1 MKNDRIDRC
10 HEVSFRSVLES
21 YGARF
26 DRNGMVEVSS
36 VWGPEKTFSGKLYVK
51 NNIEML
57 THHKGNWT
65 GDVIEFVQLAEGVNK
80 SKAISILLGEEQHVK
95 KEIKLDPISKAEL
108 VARELREKQQKI
120 DQDKKLLYAIEK
132 NSISLI
138 QSNIG
143 CSYFLNR
150 HISTAALTL
159 NDPRINILVNS
170 YKDKEGKNQNQIIYH
185 CKGNG
190 KNSER
195 FAIVKGIDEDGNKTG
210 YKRNIGST
218 RPVFHQG
225 KIRDKFIIVEGL
237 EDGLSAKEMGMSNN
251 FISLNSTSNARKL
264 IDTIDYCSKFYKNNS
279 FSLALDNDEAGIK
292 ATKEIYDAF
301 KGKGIDIEI
310 NEYHEIMKELNI
322 NDLNDLLIKEY
333 IDPVDRLMDWSKG
346 SREMER

>member
-1 MKNDRIDRC
+1 MDDRIQRC
-10 HEVSFRSVLES
+10 RELDLKSVIEA
-21 YGARF
+21 YGGEF
-26 DRNGMVEVSS
+26 KKGMFS
-36 VWGPEKTFSGKLYVK
+36 VPGAWGYEQSPSGKVYMK
-51 NNIEML
+51 GGNQYFH
-57 THHKGNWT
+57 HHKT
-65 GDVIEFVQLAEGVNK
+65 GKHGDAIQFVQDVMGVDK
-80 SKAISILLGEEQHVK
+80 SKAINMLLGEGKAEVK
-95 KEIKLDPISKAEL
+95 RNISPIDKAEL
-108 VARELREKQQKI
+108 AARELREKQQKL

-132 NSISLI
+132 NSVPLI

-170 YKDKEGKNQNQIIYH
+170 YKDKEGKNQNQIVYH
-185 CKGNG
+185 CKGNS
-190 KNSER
+190 KNSSS
-195 FAIVKGIDEDGNKTG
+195 FMVVKGIDEDGNKTN
-210 YKRNIGST
+210 YRRNIGST
-218 RPVFHQG
+218 RPVFHQS
-225 KIRDKFIIVEGL
+225 KIRDKFIICEGL
-237 EDGLSAKEMGMSNN
+237 EDCLSVKEMGISNN

-292 ATKEIYDAF
+292 TTKEIYDAF

-333 IDPVDRLMDWSKG
+333 IDPVDRLMDWDRK
-346 SREMER
+346 ENNLER

>member
-1 MKNDRIDRC
+1 MSNDRIEQCRQLDLKRVI
-10 HEVSFRSVLES
+10 EE
-21 YGARF
+21 YGGVF
-26 DRNGMVEVSS
+26 GKGGMFSIPSLYGE
-36 VWGPEKTFSGKLYVK
+36 EKTPSGKLYLRGG
-51 NNIEML
+51 NQL
-57 THHKGNWT
+57 WHHFRSGTH
-65 GDVIEFVQLAEGVNK
+65 GDAIEFVKMTMNVDT
-80 SKAISILLGEEQHVK
+80 SKAINMLLGEERGEVK
-95 KEIKLDPISKAEL
+95 RNISPIDRAEL
-108 VARELREKQQKI
+108 AARELREKQQKL

-132 NSISLI
+132 NSVPLI

-143 CSYFLNR
+143 CSYFLTR

-225 KIRDKFIIVEGL
+225 KVRDKFIIVEGL
-237 EDGLSAKEMGMSNN
+237 EDGLSAKEMAMSSN

-279 FSLALDNDEAGIK
+279 FSLALDIDEAGIK

-310 NEYHEIMKELNI
+310 SEYHEIMKELNI

-346 SREMER
+346 SKEMER

>member
-1 MKNDRIDRC
+1 MNDKIQRC
-10 HEVSFRSVLES
+10 HEISMRSVLES
-21 YGARF
+21 YGATF
-26 DRNGMVEVSS
+26 DRNNMFQCPQLWGNEV
-36 VWGPEKTFSGKLYVK
+36 TNSGKIYIK
-51 NNIEML
+51 NGIEMAK
-57 THHKGNWT
+57 HWKSGFV
-65 GDVIEFVQLAEGVNK
+65 GDVIEVTQLAEGVNK
-80 SKAISILLGEEQHVK
+80 AKAISILLGEDQH
-95 KEIKLDPISKAEL
+95 IKREKPVFSPIDKAEL
-108 VARELREKQQKI
+108 AARELREKQQKL

-132 NSISLI
+132 NSVPLI

-159 NDPRINILVNS
+159 NDPRINILVNG
-170 YKDKEGKNQNQIIYH
+170 YKDKEGKNQSQIIYH

-225 KIRDKFIIVEGL
+225 KVRDKFVIVEGL
-237 EDGLSAKEMGMSNN
+237 EDGLSAKEMAMSNN

-310 NEYHEIMKELNI
+310 NEYHNIMKELNI

>member
-1 MKNDRIDRC
+1 MSEDRIERC
-10 HEVSFRSVLES
+10 KQLDLKSVIEA
-21 YGARF
+21 YGGEF
-26 DRNGMVEVSS
+26 KKGMFQAPS
-36 VWGPEKTFSGKLYVK
+36 VFGYEQSASGKVYVK
-51 NNIEML
+51 GNEQRWF
-57 THHKGNWT
+57 HHKSGKG
-65 GDVIEFVQLAEGVNK
+65 GDAIEWVKVACGVDTN
-80 SKAISILLGEEQHVK
+80 KAINMLLGEEKGHVK
-95 KEIKLDPISKAEL
+95 KEISPIDKAEL
-108 VARELREKQQKI
+108 VAREIREKQQKLEH
-120 DQDKKLLYAIEK
+120 DKKLLYAIEK
-132 NSISLI
+132 NSVPLI

-170 YKDKEGKNQNQIIYH
+170 YKDKEGKNQSQIIYH

-225 KIRDKFIIVEGL
+225 KVRDKFVIVEGL

-310 NEYHEIMKELNI
+310 NENHEIMKELNI

-346 SREMER
+346 SKEMER

>member
-1 MKNDRIDRC
+1 MDDRIQRC
-10 HEVSFRSVLES
+10 RELDLKS
-21 YGARF
+21 
-26 DRNGMVEVSS
+26 
-36 VWGPEKTFSGKLYVK
+36 
-51 NNIEML
+51 
-57 THHKGNWT
+57 
-65 GDVIEFVQLAEGVNK
+65 VIEAYGGEFMKGMFSAPSVFGHENTPAGKVYMKGGEQRWWHHREGKGGDAIEWVKIACGVDTN
-80 SKAISILLGEEQHVK
+80 KAINMLLGEERGEVK
-95 KEIKLDPISKAEL
+95 RNISPIDRAEL
-108 VARELREKQQKI
+108 AARELREKQQKL

-132 NSISLI
+132 NSVPLI

-225 KIRDKFIIVEGL
+225 KVRDKFIIVEGL

-346 SREMER
+346 NKEMER